1 MSAIGILTAM
11 TCNPASRIEVETVQI
26 MRTEP
31 RHSPLPA
38 ILLGIFVPIWLALA
52 ISPVSRQDWLLEN
65 LLVLVAVPTLVLTAQ
80 RLRFSNG
87 AYLCLFFFLVLHSI
101 GAHYTYAL
109 VPYDSGWQSLTGSTF
124 NELFGWQRNHYDRLV
139 HFLYGVL
146 ILPAAMELFER
157 YTPLSGIWRWLM
169 PFFFVASHGGI
180 YEIVE
185 WVAALIVA
193 PDLGNTY
200 LGTQGDPWDAQ
211 WDMAWATAG
220 AALSVL
226 ILRVKAKLT
235 TTHCR

>member
-11 TCNPASRIEVETVQI
+11 TCNPASRIEVETVHI

-87 AYLCLFFFLVLHSI
+87 VYLCLFFFLVLHSI

-157 YTPLSGIWRWLM
+157 YTPLSGIWRWLI

-185 WVAALIVA
+185 WIAALIVA
-193 PDLGNTY
+193 PDLGNAY

>member
-1 MSAIGILTAM
+1 M
-11 TCNPASRIEVETVQI
+11 TCNTANCIEIKAVRIGC
-26 MRTEP
+26 TEP
-31 RHSPLPA
+31 RHSLLPA
-38 ILLGIFVPIWLALA
+38 ILLGIFVPFWLALA

-65 LLVLVAVPTLVLTAQ
+65 LLVLVAVPLLVVTSQ

-87 AYLCLFFFLVLHSI
+87 AYLCLFFFLVFHSI

-109 VPYDSGWQSLTGSTF
+109 VPYDSGWQSVTGSSL

-146 ILPAAMELFER
+146 MLPAAMELFER
-157 YTPLSGIWRWLM
+157 YAPLPGSWRWLM

-185 WVAALIVA
+185 WIAALIVA
-193 PDLGNTY
+193 PDLGNAY

-226 ILRVKAKLT
+226 VLRVKAELT
-235 TTHCR
+235 TTRYR